1 MVSQKSGEFSTVSVY
16 HGQIKWSKVS
26 IEREIGKVVIN
37 VEEEGVLEVLWR
49 FRITD
54 PVKLIY
60 RMIEFLFRN
69 TYLE

>member
-1 MVSQKSGEFSTVSVY
+1 MY

-26 IEREIGKVVIN
+26 IKRKIGKVVIN

-60 RMIEFLFRN
+60 KN
-69 TYLE
+69 D